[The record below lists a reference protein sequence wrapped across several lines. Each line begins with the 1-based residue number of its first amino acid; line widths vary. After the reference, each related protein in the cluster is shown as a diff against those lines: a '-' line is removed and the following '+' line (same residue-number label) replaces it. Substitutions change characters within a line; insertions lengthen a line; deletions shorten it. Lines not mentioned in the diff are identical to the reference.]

1 MMKKKKKVI
10 IILLCTILFVSIG
23 VSLYLKTLVNDVNS
37 ITVSNLNMANI
48 TDGIY
53 VGEYSVTPVY
63 VKVEVSV
70 IEHKITSIK
79 IIEHE
84 NGLGSKAE
92 KIVDDV
98 ISQQSLG
105 VDAVSGATVSS
116 KCIIKAIESALQIGN
131 K

>member
-1 MMKKKKKVI
+1 MKKKMKII
-10 IILLCTILFVSIG
+10 IILLCTLLFVLIG
-23 VSLYLKTLVNDVNS
+23 VSFYLKTLVNDINS
-37 ITVSNLNMANI
+37 ITVSNLNMADI

-70 IEHKITSIK
+70 TEHKITSIK

-84 NGLGSKAE
+84 NGLGGKAE
-92 KIVDDV
+92 KIVDEV
-98 ISQQSLG
+98 IRRQSLE
-105 VDAVSGATVSS
+105 VDSVSGATVSS
-116 KCIIKAIESALQIGN
+116 KCIIKAIENALQSES

>member
-1 MMKKKKKVI
+1 MKKKI
-10 IILLCTILFVSIG
+10 LIILLCTILFVLIG
-23 VSLYLKTLVNDVNS
+23 ASLYLKRLVNDVNS

-53 VGEYSVTPVY
+53 VGKYSITPVY
-63 VKVEVSV
+63 VEVEASV
-70 IEHKITSIK
+70 TEHKITNIK
-79 IIEHE
+79 IIKHE
-84 NGLGSKAE
+84 NGLGGKAE

-98 ISQQSLG
+98 ISRQSLE

-116 KCIIKAIESALQIGN
+116 KCIIKTIENALQSGS

>member
-1 MMKKKKKVI
+1 MKKKI
-10 IILLCTILFVSIG
+10 LIILLCTILFVLIG
-23 VSLYLKTLVNDVNS
+23 ASLYLKRLVNNVNS
-37 ITVSNLNMANI
+37 IMVSNLNMANI

-53 VGEYSVTPVY
+53 VGKYSITPVY
-63 VKVEVSV
+63 VEVEASV
-70 IEHKITSIK
+70 TEHKITNIK

-84 NGLGSKAE
+84 NGLGGKAE

-98 ISQQSLG
+98 ISRQSLE

-116 KCIIKAIESALQIGN
+116 KCIIKTIENALQSGS

>member
-1 MMKKKKKVI
+1 MKKKI
-10 IILLCTILFVSIG
+10 LIILLCTILFVLIG
-23 VSLYLKTLVNDVNS
+23 ASLYLKRLVNDVNS

-53 VGEYSVTPVY
+53 VGKYSITPVY
-63 VKVEVSV
+63 VEVEVTV
-70 IEHKITSIK
+70 TEYKITNIK

-84 NGLGSKAE
+84 NGLGGKAE

-98 ISQQSLG
+98 ISRQSLE

-116 KCIIKAIESALQIGN
+116 KCIIKTIENAL
-131 K
+131 

>member
-1 MMKKKKKVI
+1 MKKKI
-10 IILLCTILFVSIG
+10 LIILLCTILFVLIG
-23 VSLYLKTLVNDVNS
+23 ASLYLKRLVNNVNS
-37 ITVSNLNMANI
+37 IMVSNLNMANI

-53 VGEYSVTPVY
+53 VGKYSITPVY
-63 VKVEVSV
+63 VEVEVTV
-70 IEHKITSIK
+70 TEHKITNIK

-84 NGLGSKAE
+84 NGLGGKAE

-98 ISQQSLG
+98 ISRQSLE

-116 KCIIKAIESALQIGN
+116 KCIIKAIENALQSGS

>member
-1 MMKKKKKVI
+1 MKKKKKII
-10 IILLCTILFVSIG
+10 IILLCTILFASIG
-23 VSLYLKTLVNDVNS
+23 VSLYLKMLVNNVNS

-70 IEHKITSIK
+70 TEHKITGIK

-84 NGLGSKAE
+84 NGLGDKAE

-98 ISQQSLG
+98 IIQQSLE

-116 KCIIKAIESALQIGN
+116 KCIIKAIENALQLGN

>member
-1 MMKKKKKVI
+1 MKKKI
-10 IILLCTILFVSIG
+10 LIILLCTILFVLIG
-23 VSLYLKTLVNDVNS
+23 ASLYLKRLVNDVNS

-53 VGEYSVTPVY
+53 VGKYSITPVY
-63 VKVEVSV
+63 VEVEASV
-70 IEHKITSIK
+70 TEHKITNIK

-84 NGLGSKAE
+84 NGLGGKAE

-98 ISQQSLG
+98 ISRQSLE

-116 KCIIKAIESALQIGN
+116 KCIIKTIENALQSGS

>member
-1 MMKKKKKVI
+1 MKKKI
-10 IILLCTILFVSIG
+10 LIILLCTILFALIG
-23 VSLYLKTLVNDVNS
+23 ASLYLKTLVNDVNS

-53 VGEYSVTPVY
+53 VGEYSITPVY
-63 VKVEVSV
+63 VEVEVSV
-70 IEHKITSIK
+70 TEHKITNIK

-84 NGLGSKAE
+84 NGLGDKAE

-98 ISQQSLG
+98 ISRQSLE
-105 VDAVSGATVSS
+105 VDAVSEATVSS
-116 KCIIKAIESALQIGN
+116 KCIIKAIENALQSGS

>member
-1 MMKKKKKVI
+1 MKKKI
-10 IILLCTILFVSIG
+10 LIILLCTILFALIG
-23 VSLYLKTLVNDVNS
+23 ASLYLKTLVNDVNS

-53 VGEYSVTPVY
+53 VGEYSITPVY
-63 VKVEVSV
+63 VEVEVSV
-70 IEHKITSIK
+70 TEHKITNIK

-84 NGLGSKAE
+84 NGLGGKAE

-98 ISQQSLG
+98 ISRQSLE

-116 KCIIKAIESALQIGN
+116 KCIIKAIENALQSGS

>member
-1 MMKKKKKVI
+1 MKKKI
-10 IILLCTILFVSIG
+10 LIILLCTILFVLIG
-23 VSLYLKTLVNDVNS
+23 ASLYLKRLVNDVNS

-53 VGEYSVTPVY
+53 VGKYSITPVY
-63 VKVEVSV
+63 VEVEVTV
-70 IEHKITSIK
+70 TEHKITNIK

-84 NGLGSKAE
+84 NGLGGKVE

-98 ISQQSLG
+98 ISRQSLE
-105 VDAVSGATVSS
+105 VDAVSEATVSS
-116 KCIIKAIESALQIGN
+116 KCIIKAIENALQSGS

>member
-1 MMKKKKKVI
+1 MKKKI
-10 IILLCTILFVSIG
+10 IITLLCITLFILISICFTI
-23 VSLYLKTLVNDVNS
+23 KTLVNGVNR
-37 ITVSNLNMANI
+37 ITVSSPTIADI
-48 TDGIY
+48 TDGTY
-53 VGEYSVTPVY
+53 VGEYSVAPVY

-70 IEHKITSIK
+70 TEHTITNVK

-84 NGLGSKAE
+84 NGLGGKAE

-98 ISQQSLG
+98 ISRQSLE

-116 KCIIKAIESALQIGN
+116 KCIIKAIENALQSGR

>member
-1 MMKKKKKVI
+1 MKKKI
-10 IILLCTILFVSIG
+10 LIILLCTILFVLIG
-23 VSLYLKTLVNDVNS
+23 ASLYLKRLVNDVNS

-53 VGEYSVTPVY
+53 VGKYSITPVY
-63 VKVEVSV
+63 VEVEVTV
-70 IEHKITSIK
+70 TEHKITNIK

-84 NGLGSKAE
+84 NGLGGKAE

-98 ISQQSLG
+98 ISRQSLE

-116 KCIIKAIESALQIGN
+116 KCIIKTIENALQSGS

>member
-1 MMKKKKKVI
+1 MKKKI
-10 IILLCTILFVSIG
+10 LIILLCTILFVLIG
-23 VSLYLKTLVNDVNS
+23 ASLYLKRLVNDVNS

-53 VGEYSVTPVY
+53 VGKYSITPVY
-63 VKVEVSV
+63 VEVEVTV
-70 IEHKITSIK
+70 TEHKITNIK

-84 NGLGSKAE
+84 NGLGGKVE

-98 ISQQSLG
+98 ISRQSLE

-116 KCIIKAIESALQIGN
+116 KCIIKTIENALQSGS

>member
-1 MMKKKKKVI
+1 MKKKI
-10 IILLCTILFVSIG
+10 LIILLCTILFALIG
-23 VSLYLKTLVNDVNS
+23 ASLYLKRLVNDVNS

-53 VGEYSVTPVY
+53 VGEYSITPVY
-63 VKVEVSV
+63 VEVEVSV
-70 IEHKITSIK
+70 TEHKITNIK

-84 NGLGSKAE
+84 NGLGGKVE

-98 ISQQSLG
+98 ISRQSLE

-116 KCIIKAIESALQIGN
+116 KCIIKAIENALQSGS

>member
-1 MMKKKKKVI
+1 MKKKI
-10 IILLCTILFVSIG
+10 LIILLCTILFVLIG
-23 VSLYLKTLVNDVNS
+23 ASLYLKRLVNDVNS

-53 VGEYSVTPVY
+53 VGKYSITPVY
-63 VKVEVSV
+63 VEVEVTV
-70 IEHKITSIK
+70 TEHKITNIK

-84 NGLGSKAE
+84 NGLGGKVE

-98 ISQQSLG
+98 ISRQSLE

-116 KCIIKAIESALQIGN
+116 KCIIKAIENALQSGS

>member
-1 MMKKKKKVI
+1 MKKKI
-10 IILLCTILFVSIG
+10 LIILLCTILFVLIG
-23 VSLYLKTLVNDVNS
+23 ASLYLKRLVNDVNS

-53 VGEYSVTPVY
+53 VGKYSITPVY
-63 VKVEVSV
+63 VEVEVTV
-70 IEHKITSIK
+70 TEHKITNIK

-84 NGLGSKAE
+84 NGLGGKAE

-98 ISQQSLG
+98 ISRQSLE
-105 VDAVSGATVSS
+105 VDALSGATVSS
-116 KCIIKAIESALQIGN
+116 KCIIKAIENALQSGS

>member
-1 MMKKKKKVI
+1 MKKKI
-10 IILLCTILFVSIG
+10 LIILLCTILFVLIG
-23 VSLYLKTLVNDVNS
+23 ASLYLKRLVNDVNS

-53 VGEYSVTPVY
+53 VGKYSITPVY
-63 VKVEVSV
+63 VEVEASV
-70 IEHKITSIK
+70 TEHKITNIK

-84 NGLGSKAE
+84 NGLGGKAE
-92 KIVDDV
+92 KIIDDV
-98 ISQQSLG
+98 ISRQSLE

-116 KCIIKAIESALQIGN
+116 KCIIKTIEKALQSGS

>member
-1 MMKKKKKVI
+1 MKKKKKVI

-53 VGEYSVTPVY
+53 VGEYSVTPDY